1 MRKIFISISL
11 FFIFI
16 VSSFAQNYSDFFS
29 NDACRVDFTLCG
41 NKTQTSAFLSN
52 IIHEPFWGGRRSH
65 LSNDM
70 NLGQYRYQIADS
82 ASNNV
87 IFTDEISTLYE
98 EWQSTPEALNV
109 NKSFEQTIQ
118 FPFPQRTVKL
128 MIEKRTGFDTW
139 ERLLNFYINPEDKLI
154 KTSKPPI
161 AQVREIRKTVKPE
174 NALDIVVIAEGYQAN
189 QMDKFFEDASRLAD
203 QICSHEP
210 FKTFKNRINVYAIGA
225 ISVDS
230 GISMPQKGDW
240 RNTAV
245 GSHFYTFYSDR
256 YLTTTNVFKLR
267 DYASLVPYDAIYI
280 MANTKTYGG
289 GGIFNF
295 YALASADSQRA
306 QAEVVVHEFGHS
318 FAGLADEY
326 FYDTDVL
333 DGMYSTKEEPWEPNI
348 TTLVKFETKWEKDL
362 PADIQIPTPVTS
374 ESKTKIGVF
383 EGGGYLKKSIYRPW
397 YDCRMRTN
405 TAKGFCSV
413 CENAVI
419 KRIKFITE

>member
-11 FFIFI
+11 FFTLL
-16 VSSFAQNYSDFFS
+16 SGSFAQNYSDFFT
-29 NDACRVDFTLCG
+29 NEACRVDFTLCG

-52 IIHEPFWGGRRSH
+52 IIHEPFWGGRRLH
-65 LSNDM
+65 LANDM
-70 NLGQYRYQIADS
+70 NLGQYRFQVNDS
-82 ASNNV
+82 TSNKL
-87 IFTDEISTLYE
+87 IFTDELSTLYE

-118 FPFPQRTVKL
+118 FPFPKNTVKL
-128 MIEKRTGFDTW
+128 TIEKRTGFDTW
-139 ERLLNFYINPEDKLI
+139 EKLSGFYINPADKLI
-154 KTSKPPI
+154 KTSKPPV
-161 AQVREIRKTVKPE
+161 AQVKEIQKNAKPE
-174 NALDIVVIAEGYQAN
+174 KALDIAVIAEGYQAH
-189 QMDKFFEDASRLAD
+189 QMDKFYRDAARLAK

-210 FKTFKNRINVYAIGA
+210 FKTYKNNINVYAIA
-225 ISVDS
+225 AVSVDS
-230 GISMPQKGDW
+230 GISMPQKDDW

-245 GSHFYTFYSDR
+245 GAHFYTFYSDR
-256 YLTTTNVFKLR
+256 YLTTSNVFKLR

-295 YALASADSQRA
+295 YALASSDSERA

-383 EGGGYLKKSIYRPW
+383 EGGGYLKKGIYRPW

-405 TAKGFCSV
+405 TAKSFCTV